1 MKHLEYPGVRRQVF
15 SKSFQIANFL
25 FRVIFNIKGNDF
37 RLVASVNFRQL
48 AAYVI
53 WFGTHKEYD
62 KIDVSEVSF
71 DINTL
76 NFKIK

>member
-1 MKHLEYPGVRRQVF
+1 VKPIGFAKFIFLMGNLSG
-15 SKSFQIANFL
+15 NFENQK
-25 FRVIFNIKGNDF
+25 RY
-37 RLVASVNFRQL
+37 LVPL

-71 DINTL
+71 DIEIL
-76 NFKIK
+76 NFKNK